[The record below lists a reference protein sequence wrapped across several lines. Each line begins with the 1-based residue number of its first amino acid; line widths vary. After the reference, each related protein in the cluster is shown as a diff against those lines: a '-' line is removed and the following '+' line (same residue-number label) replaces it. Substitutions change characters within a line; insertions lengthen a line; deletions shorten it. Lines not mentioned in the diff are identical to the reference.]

1 MRFILFADS
10 IRSMDAKAPG
20 TFSGTLSILPIPGTE
35 KQIISN
41 TNARQYTEFN
51 IFITL
56 VIYCLYTYY

>member
-35 KQIISN
+35 K
-41 TNARQYTEFN
+41 
-51 IFITL
+51 
-56 VIYCLYTYY
+56 